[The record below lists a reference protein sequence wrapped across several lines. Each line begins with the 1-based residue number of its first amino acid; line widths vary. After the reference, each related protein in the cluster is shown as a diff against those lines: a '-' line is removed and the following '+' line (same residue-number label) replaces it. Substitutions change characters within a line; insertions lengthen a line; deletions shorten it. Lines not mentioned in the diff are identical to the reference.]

1 MLVISA
7 TRVQDLEVLGPTA
20 VSYISKEQGLHL
32 GQGQEQ
38 GQQEQGG
45 EAAVPAL
52 VEVGEQQP
60 EQCQSQVLVGFQGG

>member
-1 MLVISA
+1 MLDISA

-38 GQQEQGG
+38 RPKGG
-45 EAAVPAL
+45 PRNSHARPRDEDRT
-52 VEVGEQQP
+52 QP
-60 EQCQSQVLVGFQGG
+60 LLGGGDT